1 MKAICLTLH
10 PSYFRAVIDL
20 RPLTTESFD
29 TIHAAFVEAF
39 SDYVV
44 KLSPTR
50 EQLREMLTRRG
61 WVPQLSVGAYDANQ
75 LVAFTLNGL
84 DGQRG
89 YDSGT
94 GVLPT
99 HCRRGLAKQT
109 MEWSLA
115 RLRAE
120 GATRYVLE
128 VLEANERAAALYR
141 DCGFEVT
148 RRLQCWTYESSAARP
163 MPSTSMHPEWC
174 DVEPAWQNTTASIQ
188 RAGDRHEVLGDAHG
202 YVVVFPS
209 NGDVPQLA
217 VDPSH
222 RREGRGRALLDAAA
236 AAAGKPLRIMNVDAQ
251 AEHVAAFLEACGA
264 KKWVVQ
270 LEMECSIFELR
281 SSMFDR

>member
-1 MKAICLTLH
+1 M
-10 PSYFRAVIDL
+10 IDL

-50 EQLREMLTRRG
+50 EQLLDMLTRRG
-61 WVPQLSVGAYDANQ
+61 WVPELSVGAYDGSQ

-99 HCRRGLAKQT
+99 HRRLGLGRQT

-115 RLRAE
+115 RLRDA
-120 GATRYVLE
+120 GASRYVLE

-141 DCGFEVT
+141 NCGFEVT
-148 RRLQCWTYESSAARP
+148 RKLQSWSYESSAPRP
-163 MPSTSMHPEWC
+163 MPGASMHPEWC
-174 DVEPAWQNTTASIQ
+174 DVEPSWQNTAASIQ
-188 RAGDRHEVLGDAHG
+188 RARDRYEVLGDAHG

-236 AAAGKPLRIMNVDAQ
+236 ATAGKPLRIMNVDTG
-251 AEHVAAFLEACGA
+251 AEDVATFLEACGA
-264 KKWVVQ
+264 KRWVVQ
-270 LEMECSIFELR
+270 LEMEADVRASRIELR
-281 SSMFDR
+281 SNGR

>member
-1 MKAICLTLH
+1 M
-10 PSYFRAVIDL
+10 IDL
-20 RPLTTESFD
+20 RPLTAESLD

-50 EQLREMLTRRG
+50 EQLLDMLTRRG
-61 WVPQLSVGAYDANQ
+61 WVPELSVGAYDGNQ

-99 HCRRGLAKQT
+99 HRRLGLARQT

-115 RLRAE
+115 RLRDA

-128 VLEANERAAALYR
+128 VLEANERAAALYLA
-141 DCGFEVT
+141 CGFEVT
-148 RRLQCWTYESSAARP
+148 RRLQCWTYESSAPRP
-163 MPSTSMHPEWC
+163 LPAASMHPEWC
-174 DVEPAWQNTTASIQ
+174 DVEPAWQNTTASIG
-188 RAGDRHEVLGDAHG
+188 RAADPPEILGDAHG

-209 NGDVPQLA
+209 NGDIPQLA
-217 VDPSH
+217 VNPAH
-222 RREGRGRALLDAAA
+222 RREGRGRALLHAAA
-236 AAAGKPLRIMNVDAQ
+236 AAAGKPLRIMNVDTRAKD
-251 AEHVAAFLEACGA
+251 VAAFLEACGA
-264 KKWVVQ
+264 KRWVVQ
-270 LEMECSIFELR
+270 LEMEAEVR
-281 SSMFDR
+281 